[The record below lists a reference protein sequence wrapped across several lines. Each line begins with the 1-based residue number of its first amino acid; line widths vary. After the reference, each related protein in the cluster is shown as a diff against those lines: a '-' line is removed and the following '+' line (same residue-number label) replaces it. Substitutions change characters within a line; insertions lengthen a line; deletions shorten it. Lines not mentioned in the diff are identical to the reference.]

1 MNDGLAVIVEE
12 AAHILYAVDCRAP
25 LRKPW
30 MDAVNG
36 AFA

>member
-1 MNDGLAVIVEE
+1 MNDGLAVIVKE
-12 AAHILYAVDCRAP
+12 AAHILYAVGCRAP
-25 LRKPW
+25 LRKTW